1 MKKRVLSLALCL
13 VLVVGLFSGLT
24 VNASAGRLDDL
35 KKEIAEKL
43 IKEKI
48 EQLKEEFE
56 IPDLDTDAILSSF
69 TTAAT
74 EGDFG
79 VNNCLHWEV
88 KGSLL
93 GGQTLTISGPAPC
106 RTSTSPTAILRRGG
120 TMRRWVCSRASATLS
135 WRAS

>member
-24 VNASAGRLDDL
+24 VNASASRLDDL

-56 IPDLDTDAILSSF
+56 IPDLDTDAILSALRPRPPRATSVR
-69 TTAAT
+69 TAACT
-74 EGDFG
+74 G
-79 VNNCLHWEV
+79 
-88 KGSLL
+88 
-93 GGQTLTISGPAPC
+93 
-106 RTSTSPTAILRRGG
+106 RSPRACSAARR
-120 TMRRWVCSRASATLS
+120 
-135 WRAS
+135 

>member
-48 EQLKEEFE
+48 EQLR
-56 IPDLDTDAILSSF
+56 PSS
-69 TTAAT
+69 AA
-74 EGDFG
+74 
-79 VNNCLHWEV
+79 LRP
-88 KGSLL
+88 
-93 GGQTLTISGPAPC
+93 QPQRA
-106 RTSTSPTAILRRGG
+106 TS
-120 TMRRWVCSRASATLS
+120 V
-135 WRAS
+135 

>member
-24 VNASAGRLDDL
+24 VNAAASKIDDL
-35 KKEIAEKL
+35 KKEIAEKI

-56 IPDLDTDAILSSF
+56 IPDLDLDAILKSLSVE
-69 TTAAT
+69 AT

-79 VNNCLHWEV
+79 VNNCLH
-88 KGSLL
+88 
-93 GGQTLTISGPAPC
+93 
-106 RTSTSPTAILRRGG
+106 
-120 TMRRWVCSRASATLS
+120 
-135 WRAS
+135 

>member
-1 MKKRVLSLALCL
+1 MKKRMLSLALCL

-24 VNASAGRLDDL
+24 VNASASKLDDL

-69 TTAAT
+69 ATGATSVRTTACT
-74 EGDFG
+74 G
-79 VNNCLHWEV
+79 
-88 KGSLL
+88 
-93 GGQTLTISGPAPC
+93 
-106 RTSTSPTAILRRGG
+106 RSPPVFSAARR
-120 TMRRWVCSRASATLS
+120 
-135 WRAS
+135 

>member
-13 VLVVGLFSGLT
+13 VLVVGLFSSLT
-24 VNASAGRLDDL
+24 VNASASRLDDL

-69 TTAAT
+69 ATAPPRATSVRTTACT
-74 EGDFG
+74 G
-79 VNNCLHWEV
+79 
-88 KGSLL
+88 
-93 GGQTLTISGPAPC
+93 
-106 RTSTSPTAILRRGG
+106 RSPRACSAARR
-120 TMRRWVCSRASATLS
+120 
-135 WRAS
+135 

>member
-56 IPDLDTDAILSSF
+56 IPISTRMPFSAVLRTRPPRATSVR
-69 TTAAT
+69 TAACT
-74 EGDFG
+74 G
-79 VNNCLHWEV
+79 
-88 KGSLL
+88 K
-93 GGQTLTISGPAPC
+93 
-106 RTSTSPTAILRRGG
+106 SPRACSAARR
-120 TMRRWVCSRASATLS
+120 
-135 WRAS
+135 

>member
-48 EQLKEEFE
+48 EKIKRNLRSR
-56 IPDLDTDAILSSF
+56 ISTRRPSS
-69 TTAAT
+69 AA
-74 EGDFG
+74 
-79 VNNCLHWEV
+79 LRP
-88 KGSLL
+88 
-93 GGQTLTISGPAPC
+93 QPQRA
-106 RTSTSPTAILRRGG
+106 TS
-120 TMRRWVCSRASATLS
+120 V
-135 WRAS
+135 

>member
-24 VNASAGRLDDL
+24 VNASAGKIDDL

-56 IPDLDTDAILSSF
+56 IPDLTRMPFSAALRPQPQRATSVR
-69 TTAAT
+69 TAACT
-74 EGDFG
+74 G
-79 VNNCLHWEV
+79 
-88 KGSLL
+88 
-93 GGQTLTISGPAPC
+93 
-106 RTSTSPTAILRRGG
+106 RSPRACSAARR
-120 TMRRWVCSRASATLS
+120 
-135 WRAS
+135 

>member
-69 TTAAT
+69 TTTAT
-74 EGDFG
+74 EGNFG
-79 VNNCLHWEV
+79 ENSCLHWEV
-88 KGSLL
+88 STGVRRQIYADHLRHRGHARL
-93 GGQTLTISGPAPC
+93 RLPQRQP
-106 RTSTSPTAILRRGG
+106 RTVVEL
-120 TMRRWVCSRASATLS
+120 
-135 WRAS
+135 

>member
-56 IPDLDTDAILSSF
+56 IPDCRPVNRRWRFRAALRPRPPRATSVR
-69 TTAAT
+69 TAACT
-74 EGDFG
+74 G
-79 VNNCLHWEV
+79 
-88 KGSLL
+88 
-93 GGQTLTISGPAPC
+93 
-106 RTSTSPTAILRRGG
+106 RSPRACSAARR
-120 TMRRWVCSRASATLS
+120 
-135 WRAS
+135 

>member
-24 VNASAGRLDDL
+24 VNASAGKIDDL
-35 KKEIAEKL
+35 KKEIAEKI

-56 IPDLDTDAILSSF
+56 IPDLDTEAIISSF

-74 EGDFG
+74 EGRLR
-79 VNNCLHWEV
+79 CEQL
-88 KGSLL
+88 
-93 GGQTLTISGPAPC
+93 PALEGHIHVHEQNAHHHRQRC
-106 RTSTSPTAILRRGG
+106 HARL
-120 TMRRWVCSRASATLS
+120 
-135 WRAS
+135 

>member
-24 VNASAGRLDDL
+24 VNASASKLDDL

-69 TTAAT
+69 MTAAT
-74 EGDFG
+74 LGRLRREQ
-79 VNNCLHWEV
+79 L
-88 KGSLL
+88 SAL
-93 GGQTLTISGPAPC
+93 GGLHRCSQRQDADH
-106 RTSTSPTAILRRGG
+106 LRHRSDARLQLPRGQP
-120 TMRRWVCSRASATLS
+120 RPVVEL
-135 WRAS
+135 

>member
-24 VNASAGRLDDL
+24 VNASAGKIDDL

-56 IPDLDTDAILSSF
+56 IRISTRRPSS
-69 TTAAT
+69 AA
-74 EGDFG
+74 
-79 VNNCLHWEV
+79 LRP
-88 KGSLL
+88 
-93 GGQTLTISGPAPC
+93 QPQRA
-106 RTSTSPTAILRRGG
+106 TS
-120 TMRRWVCSRASATLS
+120 V
-135 WRAS
+135 

>member
-56 IPDLDTDAILSSF
+56 IPDLDMGMRSSAALRPRPPRATSAR
-69 TTAAT
+69 TTACT
-74 EGDFG
+74 G
-79 VNNCLHWEV
+79 
-88 KGSLL
+88 K
-93 GGQTLTISGPAPC
+93 
-106 RTSTSPTAILRRGG
+106 
-120 TMRRWVCSRASATLS
+120 
-135 WRAS
+135 